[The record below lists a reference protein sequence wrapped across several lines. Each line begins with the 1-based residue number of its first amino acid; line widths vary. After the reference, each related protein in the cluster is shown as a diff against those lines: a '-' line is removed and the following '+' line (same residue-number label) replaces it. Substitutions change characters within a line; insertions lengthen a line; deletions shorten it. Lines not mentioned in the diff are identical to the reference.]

1 MAMNISEGFQ
11 VIPVALFGIDAEQ
24 CEEFYRQLPTLLIEG
39 GVFDENYEAMLYR
52 VEGNLCLDHLHKID
66 EWAGFPPSAWP
77 EEIAWEILAA
87 LTTISYPDVS
97 LVESLLTLDGLDASR
112 LSHWLHILTNVYP
125 IYDKDACAGLRKLGL
140 VCPYEVTDMASYG
153 LYVSLIEGIKEY
165 APATALPEY
174 SLPRQRLI
182 QLGLA
187 AWAKR
192 N

>member
-1 MAMNISEGFQ
+1 
-11 VIPVALFGIDAEQ
+11 
-24 CEEFYRQLPTLLIEG
+24 
-39 GVFDENYEAMLYR
+39 
-52 VEGNLCLDHLHKID
+52 
-66 EWAGFPPSAWP
+66 
-77 EEIAWEILAA
+77 
-87 LTTISYPDVS
+87 
-97 LVESLLTLDGLDASR
+97 
-112 LSHWLHILTNVYP
+112 
-125 IYDKDACAGLRKLGL
+125 LGL

-187 AWAKR
+187 AWAKK